1 MARTTTRILDIN
13 KLTSTASSNS
23 LVLKLMICCNDLSLS
38 NQSLARWREESN
50 LNIDEKYRK
59 KGAGMYFVRLQLAH
73 LFEGITIIEAIKND
87 DHLSKFISTLDTK
100 TTESFSNLISYTK
113 GGNNRK
119 IFEELIGTVRN
130 TLTFH
135 YDHSS
140 KLVTRSLNKLTEI
153 SSCKT
158 YKITRGNNAY
168 RWYFN
173 FGDDVVNHLVVR
185 ELWKIPDDENS
196 DHSVDELVSWA
207 HGIFLSFM
215 DFSGE
220 FIWKYFDNKK

>member
-1 MARTTTRILDIN
+1 MPRTTTRILDIN
-13 KLTSTASSNS
+13 KLASTAISNS

-38 NQSLARWREESN
+38 NQSLARWKEERN

-73 LFEGITIIEAIKND
+73 LYEGITIIEAIKND
-87 DHLSKFISTLDTK
+87 IHLSKIISTLDSQTI
-100 TTESFSNLISYTK
+100 ESFSNLISYTK
-113 GGNNRK
+113 EGSNRDK
-119 IFEELIGTVRN
+119 FEKSIGMVRSNLI
-130 TLTFH
+130 FH
-135 YDHSS
+135 YDESS
-140 KLVTRSLNKLTEI
+140 KLVARSLKKLIEN
-153 SSCKT
+153 SSGKA
-158 YKITRGNNAY
+158 YKITRGNHAF

-173 FGDDVVNHLVVR
+173 FADDVVNHLVVR

-196 DHSVDELVSWA
+196 DLAVDELVSWT

-220 FIWKYFDNKK
+220 LIWKYFETNK